1 MGKLQLQILNQGA
14 MHLLLQ
20 HLELISINI
29 ISGPVRLHQ
38 HCRATCCLAAAAE
51 SRAAA
56 ASCPF

>member
-38 HCRATCCLAAAAE
+38 HCRATCLAAAAE
-51 SRAAA
+51 SRAVA